1 MINQSANRRSFLK
14 STSLATLGL
23 LLTQIRTA
31 TANAAPTILL
41 VSGWQDMNI
50 GDIAHT
56 PGLLHVFAT
65 FLPEVKVI
73 LWKRRKGEDADA
85 MLRQHFPSV
94 PLIYGKVDDERNV
107 DSEAARS
114 AMTEADIMVHGS
126 GPAVVGQ
133 KHLEAW
139 IKHTDKPFGIFGTTI
154 EKMKDGLPEVLRKA
168 AFVYTRET
176 DSLKVLKKE
185 GISGEHLAFAPDATF
200 FMDITDDQK
209 ARKFLAEKELVTRI
223 SLGGENTVRQQEFI
237 CVIPRL
243 RYSPSYKFKDVDWS
257 QERIDKVERV
267 NAATKE
273 EDHAKLREVM
283 IAWVRQTGHKV
294 LVCPEMTYQV
304 PLMDELL
311 IDPLPADVKPHVV
324 KRGYWMP
331 DEAASV
337 YAHARAVVS
346 FECHSPIMAIAAG
359 TPSFYL
365 RQPTDTIKGQMYYD
379 LGLDDWVFEIDDTMG
394 QQIADTLMHVHQ
406 HYDQAQAKVAETN
419 ARTRSIYQD
428 ASAVVKSE
436 MKS

>member
-1 MINQSANRRSFLK
+1 MTTQSTNRRHFLK
-14 STSLATLGL
+14 HTSLASAGL
-23 LLTQIRTA
+23 LLTQVRMA
-31 TANAAPTILL
+31 TAKAAPTILL

-65 FLPEVKVI
+65 FLPEAKVI
-73 LWKRRKGEDADA
+73 LWKRRKGDEADA
-85 MLRQHFPSV
+85 MLRQHFPRV
-94 PLIYGKVDDERNV
+94 PLIYGNVDDDRNV
-107 DSEAARS
+107 DSEAVRS
-114 AMTEADIMVHGS
+114 AMAEADIMVHGS

-139 IKHTDKPFGIFGTTI
+139 IKHTNKPFGIFGTTI

-176 DSLKVLKKE
+176 DSLKVLE
-185 GISGEHLAFAPDATF
+185 EQGISGEHVAFAPDATF
-200 FMDITDDQK
+200 FMDITDEQK
-209 ARKFLAEKELVTRI
+209 AGQFLKDNELT
-223 SLGGENTVRQQEFI
+223 TQPFI

-273 EDHAKLREVM
+273 KDHTKLRQVM
-283 IAWVRQTGHKV
+283 VTWVRETGHRV
-294 LVCPEMTYQV
+294 LVCPEMTYQI

-337 YAHARAVVS
+337 YAQARAVVS

-379 LGLDDWVFEIDDTMG
+379 LGLDDWVFEIDDTTG
-394 QQIADTLMHVHQ
+394 RQIADALMHVHQ
-406 HYDQAQAKVAETN
+406 HYDQAQAKVAQTN

-428 ASAVVKSE
+428 ASGVVKSE
-436 MKS
+436 MKA

>member
-1 MINQSANRRSFLK
+1 MTTPSTNRRNFLK
-14 STSLATLGL
+14 STSLASLGL
-23 LLTQIRTA
+23 LLAQVRTA
-31 TANAAPTILL
+31 SAGTSPTIL
-41 VSGWQDMNI
+41 VISGWQDMNI

-56 PGLLHVFAT
+56 PGLLHVLAT
-65 FLPEVKVI
+65 FLPEAKVI
-73 LWKRRKGEDADA
+73 LWKRRKGDEADA
-85 MLRQHFPSV
+85 MLRQHFPHV
-94 PLIYGKVDDERNV
+94 PLIYGNVDDERNV
-107 DSEAARS
+107 DSQAVRS
-114 AMTEADIMVHGS
+114 AMAEADILVHGS

-154 EKMKDGLPEVLRKA
+154 EEMRDGLPEVLRKA

-176 DSLKVLKKE
+176 DSLKVLEEE
-185 GISGEHLAFAPDATF
+185 GISGEHVAFAPDATF
-200 FMDITDDQK
+200 FMDIRDKQK
-209 ARKFLAEKELVTRI
+209 ARQFLRDSELST
-223 SLGGENTVRQQEFI
+223 QPFI
-237 CVIPRL
+237 CAIPRL
-243 RYSPSYKFKDVDWS
+243 RYSPSYQFKDVDWS

-273 EDHAKLREVM
+273 GDHAKLREVM
-283 IAWVRQTGHKV
+283 TAWVRETGYKV
-294 LVCPEMTYQV
+294 LVCPEMTYQI

-337 YAHARAVVS
+337 YARARAVVS

-379 LGLDDWVFEIDDTMG
+379 LGLDDWVFEIDDTTG
-394 QQIADTLMHVHQ
+394 QQIAEALMHVHQ
-406 HYDQAQAKVAETN
+406 HYDQAQAKVAQTN

-428 ASAVVKSE
+428 ASGVLESNLKS
-436 MKS
+436 

>member
-1 MINQSANRRSFLK
+1 MIDQNTNRRSFLK
-14 STSLATLGL
+14 STSLASLGL
-23 LLTQIRTA
+23 LLTQARTA

-65 FLPEVKVI
+65 FLPEAKVI
-73 LWKRRKGEDADA
+73 LWKRRKGDEADA
-85 MLRQHFPSV
+85 MLRQHFPRV
-94 PLIYGKVDDERNV
+94 PLIYGNVDDKRDV
-107 DSEAARS
+107 DSQAARS
-114 AMTEADIMVHGS
+114 AMAEADIMVHGS

-133 KHLEAW
+133 NHLEAW

-154 EKMKDGLPEVLRKA
+154 EKMKDGLPEVLQKA
-168 AFVYTRET
+168 SFVYTRET
-176 DSLKVLKKE
+176 DSLKVLAE
-185 GISGEHLAFAPDATF
+185 QGINGEHLAFAPDATF
-200 FMDITDDQK
+200 FMGITDDQK
-209 ARKFLAEKELVTRI
+209 AEQFLSDSELT
-223 SLGGENTVRQQEFI
+223 SQPFI

-273 EDHAKLREVM
+273 KDHAKLREVM
-283 IAWVRQTGHKV
+283 ITWVRKTGHKV

-311 IDPLPADVKPHVV
+311 IDPLPADVKQHVV

-337 YAHARAVVS
+337 YTQARAVVS

-379 LGLDDWVFEIDDTMG
+379 LGLDDWVFEIDDTSG
-394 QQIADTLMHVHQ
+394 QQIADALMNVHQ
-406 HYDQAQAKVAETN
+406 HYDQAQAKVAQTN

-428 ASAVVKSE
+428 ACRVLKSNL
-436 MKS
+436 KS

>member
-1 MINQSANRRSFLK
+1 MIDQNTNRRSFLK
-14 STSLATLGL
+14 NTGLATLGL
-23 LLTQIRTA
+23 LMTQVRTA

-65 FLPEVKVI
+65 FLPEAKVI
-73 LWKRRKGEDADA
+73 LWKRRKGDEADA

-94 PLIYGKVDDERNV
+94 PLIYGNVDDHRNV

-114 AMTEADIMVHGS
+114 AMAEADIMVHGS

-139 IKHTDKPFGIFGTTI
+139 IKHADKPFGIFGTTI

-168 AFVYTRET
+168 SFVYTRET

-200 FMDITDDQK
+200 FMNITDDQK
-209 ARKFLAEKELVTRI
+209 ANQFLRDSKLT
-223 SLGGENTVRQQEFI
+223 SQPFI
-237 CVIPRL
+237 CAIPRL

-273 EDHAKLREVM
+273 EDHAKLRKVM

-337 YAHARAVVS
+337 YARARAVVS

-379 LGLDDWVFEIDDTMG
+379 LGLDDWVFEIDDTTG
-394 QQIADTLMHVHQ
+394 QQIADTLMQVHQ
-406 HYDQAQAKVAETN
+406 HYDQAQAKVTQTN

-428 ASAVVKSE
+428 ASGVVKSE